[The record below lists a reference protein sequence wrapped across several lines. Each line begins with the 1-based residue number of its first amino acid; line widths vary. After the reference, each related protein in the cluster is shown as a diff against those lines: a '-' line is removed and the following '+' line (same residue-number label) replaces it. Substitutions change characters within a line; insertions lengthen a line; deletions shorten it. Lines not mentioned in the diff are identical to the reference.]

1 MITGSDISARGQMAA
16 QRYTDT
22 DLIAAIKEVAM
33 RIDGKLSVLKYDNL
47 RTLTQP
53 SSAVIIQR
61 FGSWRSA
68 TEQANI
74 NSNTGNRVYRRQFTK
89 ADAILITKKYLA
101 STTKPSYQEFAHW
114 LKAQPGAPSAQT
126 CRNLV
131 GSWQQLLTAAR
142 N

>member
-1 MITGSDISARGQMAA
+1 MAA
-16 QRYTDT
+16 QRYTDA

-33 RIDGKLSVLKYDNL
+33 RVDGKLSVSKYDNL
-47 RTLTQP
+47 RTLAEP
-53 SSAVIIQR
+53 SSALIIQR

-68 TEQANI
+68 TEIANI
-74 NSNTGNRVYRRQFTK
+74 KSNTGNRIYRSKFTK
-89 ADAILITKKYLA
+89 ADAILVTKKYLA

-114 LKAQPGAPSAQT
+114 LKGQPGAPSAQT